1 MAKVIKNTVFASLI
15 IKTIRNEP
23 VANVSN
29 VLLTHTDSVNI
40 RMDRGRSEREVN
52 LSFVSIPMD
61 GREVLRKNVKEVGDV
76 ESRPHTTTLGDST
89 VQIKVFRS
97 HINNKYMLF
106 SFVCNQTEMSRSN
119 LKQIQRLQNP
129 VARSSGELTSFSSVQ
144 KQFSMPFAILKSH
157 LIKSPNSID

>member
-40 RMDRGRSEREVN
+40 RMDRRRSEREVN
-52 LSFVSIPMD
+52 LSVVSIPMD

-76 ESRPHTTTLGDST
+76 ES
-89 VQIKVFRS
+89 K
-97 HINNKYMLF
+97 
-106 SFVCNQTEMSRSN
+106 
-119 LKQIQRLQNP
+119 
-129 VARSSGELTSFSSVQ
+129 
-144 KQFSMPFAILKSH
+144 
-157 LIKSPNSID
+157 

>member
-29 VLLTHTDSVNI
+29 VLLAHTDSVNI

-52 LSFVSIPMD
+52 LSVVSIPMD

-76 ESRPHTTTLGDST
+76 ES
-89 VQIKVFRS
+89 K
-97 HINNKYMLF
+97 
-106 SFVCNQTEMSRSN
+106 
-119 LKQIQRLQNP
+119 
-129 VARSSGELTSFSSVQ
+129 
-144 KQFSMPFAILKSH
+144 
-157 LIKSPNSID
+157 

>member
-29 VLLTHTDSVNI
+29 VLLTHTDSVTGNI

-52 LSFVSIPMD
+52 LSVVSIPMD

-76 ESRPHTTTLGDST
+76 ES
-89 VQIKVFRS
+89 K
-97 HINNKYMLF
+97 
-106 SFVCNQTEMSRSN
+106 
-119 LKQIQRLQNP
+119 
-129 VARSSGELTSFSSVQ
+129 
-144 KQFSMPFAILKSH
+144 
-157 LIKSPNSID
+157 

>member
-52 LSFVSIPMD
+52 LSVVSIPMD
-61 GREVLRKNVKEVGDV
+61 GREVLVKNVKEVGDV
-76 ESRPHTTTLGDST
+76 ES
-89 VQIKVFRS
+89 K
-97 HINNKYMLF
+97 
-106 SFVCNQTEMSRSN
+106 
-119 LKQIQRLQNP
+119 
-129 VARSSGELTSFSSVQ
+129 
-144 KQFSMPFAILKSH
+144 
-157 LIKSPNSID
+157 

>member
-23 VANVSN
+23 VTNVSN

-52 LSFVSIPMD
+52 LSVVSIPMD

-76 ESRPHTTTLGDST
+76 ES
-89 VQIKVFRS
+89 K
-97 HINNKYMLF
+97 
-106 SFVCNQTEMSRSN
+106 
-119 LKQIQRLQNP
+119 
-129 VARSSGELTSFSSVQ
+129 
-144 KQFSMPFAILKSH
+144 
-157 LIKSPNSID
+157 

>member
-29 VLLTHTDSVNI
+29 VLLTRTDSVKI

-52 LSFVSIPMD
+52 LSVVSIPMD

-76 ESRPHTTTLGDST
+76 ES
-89 VQIKVFRS
+89 K
-97 HINNKYMLF
+97 
-106 SFVCNQTEMSRSN
+106 
-119 LKQIQRLQNP
+119 
-129 VARSSGELTSFSSVQ
+129 
-144 KQFSMPFAILKSH
+144 
-157 LIKSPNSID
+157 

>member
-1 MAKVIKNTVFASLI
+1 MAKVIKNTVFTSLI

-52 LSFVSIPMD
+52 LSVVSKPMD

-76 ESRPHTTTLGDST
+76 ES
-89 VQIKVFRS
+89 K
-97 HINNKYMLF
+97 
-106 SFVCNQTEMSRSN
+106 
-119 LKQIQRLQNP
+119 
-129 VARSSGELTSFSSVQ
+129 
-144 KQFSMPFAILKSH
+144 
-157 LIKSPNSID
+157 

>member
-52 LSFVSIPMD
+52 LSVVSIPMD
-61 GREVLRKNVKEVGDV
+61 GREVLRKNVKEVGDAQ
-76 ESRPHTTTLGDST
+76 S
-89 VQIKVFRS
+89 K
-97 HINNKYMLF
+97 
-106 SFVCNQTEMSRSN
+106 
-119 LKQIQRLQNP
+119 
-129 VARSSGELTSFSSVQ
+129 
-144 KQFSMPFAILKSH
+144 
-157 LIKSPNSID
+157 

>member
-1 MAKVIKNTVFASLI
+1 MAKVIKNTVFTSLI

-52 LSFVSIPMD
+52 LSVVSIPMD

-76 ESRPHTTTLGDST
+76 ES
-89 VQIKVFRS
+89 K
-97 HINNKYMLF
+97 
-106 SFVCNQTEMSRSN
+106 
-119 LKQIQRLQNP
+119 
-129 VARSSGELTSFSSVQ
+129 
-144 KQFSMPFAILKSH
+144 
-157 LIKSPNSID
+157 

>member
-1 MAKVIKNTVFASLI
+1 MAKVIKNTVFVSLI

-52 LSFVSIPMD
+52 LSVVSIPMD

-76 ESRPHTTTLGDST
+76 ES
-89 VQIKVFRS
+89 K
-97 HINNKYMLF
+97 
-106 SFVCNQTEMSRSN
+106 
-119 LKQIQRLQNP
+119 
-129 VARSSGELTSFSSVQ
+129 
-144 KQFSMPFAILKSH
+144 
-157 LIKSPNSID
+157 

>member
-52 LSFVSIPMD
+52 LSVVSLPMD

-76 ESRPHTTTLGDST
+76 ES
-89 VQIKVFRS
+89 K
-97 HINNKYMLF
+97 
-106 SFVCNQTEMSRSN
+106 
-119 LKQIQRLQNP
+119 
-129 VARSSGELTSFSSVQ
+129 
-144 KQFSMPFAILKSH
+144 
-157 LIKSPNSID
+157 

>member
-40 RMDRGRSEREVN
+40 RMDKGRSEREVN
-52 LSFVSIPMD
+52 LSVVSIPID

-76 ESRPHTTTLGDST
+76 ES
-89 VQIKVFRS
+89 K
-97 HINNKYMLF
+97 
-106 SFVCNQTEMSRSN
+106 
-119 LKQIQRLQNP
+119 
-129 VARSSGELTSFSSVQ
+129 
-144 KQFSMPFAILKSH
+144 
-157 LIKSPNSID
+157 

>member
-40 RMDRGRSEREVN
+40 RMDSGRSEREVN
-52 LSFVSIPMD
+52 LSVVSIPMD

-76 ESRPHTTTLGDST
+76 ES
-89 VQIKVFRS
+89 K
-97 HINNKYMLF
+97 
-106 SFVCNQTEMSRSN
+106 
-119 LKQIQRLQNP
+119 
-129 VARSSGELTSFSSVQ
+129 
-144 KQFSMPFAILKSH
+144 
-157 LIKSPNSID
+157 

>member
-52 LSFVSIPMD
+52 LSVVSIPMD
-61 GREVLRKNVKEVGDV
+61 RREVLRKNVKEVGDV
-76 ESRPHTTTLGDST
+76 ES
-89 VQIKVFRS
+89 K
-97 HINNKYMLF
+97 
-106 SFVCNQTEMSRSN
+106 
-119 LKQIQRLQNP
+119 
-129 VARSSGELTSFSSVQ
+129 
-144 KQFSMPFAILKSH
+144 
-157 LIKSPNSID
+157 

>member
-1 MAKVIKNTVFASLI
+1 MAKVIKNTIFASLI

-52 LSFVSIPMD
+52 LSVVSIPMD

-76 ESRPHTTTLGDST
+76 ES
-89 VQIKVFRS
+89 K
-97 HINNKYMLF
+97 
-106 SFVCNQTEMSRSN
+106 
-119 LKQIQRLQNP
+119 
-129 VARSSGELTSFSSVQ
+129 
-144 KQFSMPFAILKSH
+144 
-157 LIKSPNSID
+157 

>member
-40 RMDRGRSEREVN
+40 QMDRGRSEREVN
-52 LSFVSIPMD
+52 LSVVSIPMD

-76 ESRPHTTTLGDST
+76 ES
-89 VQIKVFRS
+89 K
-97 HINNKYMLF
+97 
-106 SFVCNQTEMSRSN
+106 
-119 LKQIQRLQNP
+119 
-129 VARSSGELTSFSSVQ
+129 
-144 KQFSMPFAILKSH
+144 
-157 LIKSPNSID
+157 

>member
-52 LSFVSIPMD
+52 LSVVSIPMD
-61 GREVLRKNVKEVGDV
+61 GSEVLRKNVKEVGDV
-76 ESRPHTTTLGDST
+76 ES
-89 VQIKVFRS
+89 K
-97 HINNKYMLF
+97 
-106 SFVCNQTEMSRSN
+106 
-119 LKQIQRLQNP
+119 
-129 VARSSGELTSFSSVQ
+129 
-144 KQFSMPFAILKSH
+144 
-157 LIKSPNSID
+157 

>member
-52 LSFVSIPMD
+52 PSVVSIPLD

-76 ESRPHTTTLGDST
+76 ES
-89 VQIKVFRS
+89 K
-97 HINNKYMLF
+97 
-106 SFVCNQTEMSRSN
+106 
-119 LKQIQRLQNP
+119 
-129 VARSSGELTSFSSVQ
+129 
-144 KQFSMPFAILKSH
+144 
-157 LIKSPNSID
+157 

>member
-52 LSFVSIPMD
+52 LSVVSIPMD

-76 ESRPHTTTLGDST
+76 ES
-89 VQIKVFRS
+89 K
-97 HINNKYMLF
+97 
-106 SFVCNQTEMSRSN
+106 
-119 LKQIQRLQNP
+119 
-129 VARSSGELTSFSSVQ
+129 
-144 KQFSMPFAILKSH
+144 
-157 LIKSPNSID
+157 

>member
-52 LSFVSIPMD
+52 LSVVSIPMD
-61 GREVLRKNVKEVGDV
+61 GREVLRKNVKEV
-76 ESRPHTTTLGDST
+76 ES
-89 VQIKVFRS
+89 K
-97 HINNKYMLF
+97 
-106 SFVCNQTEMSRSN
+106 
-119 LKQIQRLQNP
+119 
-129 VARSSGELTSFSSVQ
+129 
-144 KQFSMPFAILKSH
+144 
-157 LIKSPNSID
+157 

>member
-52 LSFVSIPMD
+52 LGVVSIPMD

-76 ESRPHTTTLGDST
+76 ES
-89 VQIKVFRS
+89 K
-97 HINNKYMLF
+97 
-106 SFVCNQTEMSRSN
+106 
-119 LKQIQRLQNP
+119 
-129 VARSSGELTSFSSVQ
+129 
-144 KQFSMPFAILKSH
+144 
-157 LIKSPNSID
+157 

>member
-40 RMDRGRSEREVN
+40 RMDKGRSEREVN
-52 LSFVSIPMD
+52 LSVVSIPMD

-76 ESRPHTTTLGDST
+76 ES
-89 VQIKVFRS
+89 K
-97 HINNKYMLF
+97 
-106 SFVCNQTEMSRSN
+106 
-119 LKQIQRLQNP
+119 
-129 VARSSGELTSFSSVQ
+129 
-144 KQFSMPFAILKSH
+144 
-157 LIKSPNSID
+157 